1 MLEHATT
8 AALINRSRVRIRFVF
23 GTGNIII
30 TTSLALVLM
39 DTMIRG
45 WKANQRIL
53 RSLHQDRLK
62 EAGHARWSK
71 RSL

>member
-1 MLEHATT
+1 MIT
-8 AALINRSRVRIRFVF
+8 
-23 GTGNIII
+23 II
-30 TTSLALVLM
+30 TTSLALILM

-53 RSLHQDRLK
+53 RSLQQERLK